1 MKQKDIDFPD
11 CWEEVKP
18 LEWLHLLKIRNRL
31 MKQPGTAQS
40 LGMNS
45 VLYSVA
51 ESGIFG
57 NADATDDTLLLRV
70 MMKLLD
76 DKQRADE
83 MIRNL
88 KQ

>member
-1 MKQKDIDFPD
+1 
-11 CWEEVKP
+11 
-18 LEWLHLLKIRNRL
+18 
-31 MKQPGTAQS
+31 
-40 LGMNS
+40 MNS

-76 DKQRADE
+76 DKLRADE

>member
-1 MKQKDIDFPD
+1 
-11 CWEEVKP
+11 
-18 LEWLHLLKIRNRL
+18 
-31 MKQPGTAQS
+31 
-40 LGMNS
+40 MNS

-57 NADATDDTLLLRV
+57 NVDATDDTLLLRV

-83 MIRNL
+83 MMRNL
-88 KQ
+88 KK